1 MAKKGFKAV
10 LIFIGIIIL
19 CIGIMVGSAY
29 IYIESSIRTADAAT
43 SKSSEPY
50 NEPLPSSVGILFKL
64 PSNNGYLFYLDF
76 LNSELLIACIDN
88 LTEDT
93 EGTQEYYGYPVSYR
107 LSCSNEFIAD
117 FIDRIGGIEFY
128 ENGKNLR
135 YTGYQIVDKVQSLK
149 DNRDL
154 KREVLRRIFD
164 KISDVG
170 LTKDDFAFIISQT
183 DTDLTIPDCYFWPP
197 YFTKIAEKARF
208 IN

>member
-1 MAKKGFKAV
+1 MAKKGFKAA
-10 LIFIGIIIL
+10 LIFLSVIIL

-50 NEPLPSSVGILFKL
+50 NEPLPSSVGILLKVED
-64 PSNNGYLFYLDF
+64 SHGYLFYLNF
-76 LNSELLIACIDN
+76 LNDELLVACIDN
-88 LTEDT
+88 PSED
-93 EGTQEYYGYPVSYR
+93 TQEYYGYPISYR
-107 LSCSNEFIAD
+107 LSCSNEFVAD
-117 FIDRIGGIEFY
+117 FIDRLGGIDFY

-135 YTGYQIVDKVQSLK
+135 YTGYQIVDKIASLK
-149 DNRDL
+149 DNNDL